1 LLTLDRIYYEYD
13 RRPILD
19 GISLTLAPGKIICLT
34 GPSGCGK
41 TTLLRIAAGLMS
53 PTAGIVNNRFA
64 CTAYVFQEPR
74 LLPWQTTQE
83 NIAFGLKARGIPKSQ
98 CDRISKQLAQQL
110 GLKQYLYHY
119 PHQLSGGMQQRVALG
134 RALAIN
140 PDLLLLDEPFN
151 GLDVGR
157 RREFQ
162 EILLQLLS
170 DRKQFYPTAQ
180 PLAVGIVSHDLAE
193 AVRLGDQIVVMS
205 PNPSQIVYRWQQKR
219 PYADRDEAYIHHTVS
234 QLLIHPQV
242 AKCFGLGHVN
252 GVPME

>member
-1 LLTLDRIYYEYD
+1 MLTLDRIYYQYD
-13 RRPILD
+13 RRPILAEV
-19 GISLTLAPGKIICLT
+19 SLNLTPGKIICLT

-53 PTAGIVNNRFA
+53 PTSGVVNNRFT

-83 NIAFGLKARGIPKSQ
+83 NLAFGLKARGISKHKR
-98 CDRISKQLAQQL
+98 DRISKQLAQQL
-110 GLKQYLYHY
+110 GLEQYLWHY

-151 GLDVGR
+151 GLDIGR

-162 EILLQLLS
+162 KRLLQLLS

-180 PLAVGIVSHDLAE
+180 PLAVCIVSHDLAE
-193 AVRLGDQIVVMS
+193 AVRMGDQILVMS
-205 PNPSQIVYRWQQKR
+205 PNPSQIVYRWQQQR
-219 PYADRDEAYIHHTVS
+219 PYAARDEAYIHHTVS

-242 AKCFGLGHVN
+242 AECFGLGRIPV
-252 GVPME
+252 VPIE